1 MGKIDFHIDVN
12 SAFLSWSAIERLR
25 QGIDAVDLRTVP
37 SAVGGDEE
45 ARHGVVLAKSTPA
58 KKYGVTTGEPL
69 ASARRKCPG
78 LIVIRPDFQVYV
90 KQSNRLRKLLGKYT
104 DRVIPYSIDEAWAEF
119 EGFGQLY
126 GDPEAFANRLREEI
140 RETLGFTV
148 NIGVSTN
155 RLLSKMAGDFK
166 KPDMVHTLFPEEISE
181 KLWPLPAG
189 KLLFVGRAAAEKLK
203 SLGIYTIGDLAKSDP
218 EMLKAHMKKH
228 GEALWQYA
236 WGREPDDL
244 FGIHAEN
251 KGYGNSVTTAE
262 DVTDERSARQIL
274 LSLCETVGI
283 RLRTDHRKAGAVSV
297 GMRTGNFENS
307 SRQMQLDSA
316 TDVTEELFRAACT
329 LLMRMWDG
337 HKPLRLLNVTAT
349 RLTEEEYRQ
358 YSLFD
363 RVDYEKLEKADR
375 AMDSIRSR
383 FGEDAVMRASFLKSK
398 VSPTGGGLNRE
409 KRKER
414 MNEGRV
420 EKKEEME
427 NGKNGDFFAE
437 NVAARGGAE
446 GNL

>member
-1 MGKIDFHIDVN
+1 M
-12 SAFLSWSAIERLR
+12 ERLR
-25 QGIDAVDLRTVP
+25 QGIDETDLRTVP

-58 KKYGVTTGEPL
+58 GKYGVTTGEPL
-69 ASARRKCPG
+69 AAARRKCPG

-90 KQSNRLRKLLGKYT
+90 KQSNRLRELLGKYT
-104 DRVIPYSIDEAWAEF
+104 DQVIPYSIDEAWAEF
-119 EGFGQLY
+119 EGFEGLY
-126 GDPEAFANRLREEI
+126 GDPEEFANRLREEI

-166 KPDMVHTLFPEEISE
+166 KPDLVHTLFPDEISK
-181 KLWPLPAG
+181 KLWPLPVG
-189 KLLFVGRAAAEKLK
+189 KLLFVGRAAAEKLRG
-203 SLGIYTIGDLAKSDP
+203 LGIYTIGDLANADP
-218 EMLKAHMKKH
+218 AMLKAHMKKH
-228 GEALWQYA
+228 GEALWNYA

-244 FGIHAEN
+244 FGIHTEN

-262 DVTDERSARQIL
+262 DVTEEGHARQIL

-283 RLRTDHRKAGAVSV
+283 RLRADHKKAGAVSV

-316 TDVTEELFRAACT
+316 TDVTEELFRASCS

-358 YSLFD
+358 YDLFD
-363 RVDYEKLEKADR
+363 RVDYGKLEKADR
-375 AMDSIRSR
+375 AMDSIRAR
-383 FGEDAVMRASFLKSK
+383 FGEDAVMRASFLKSG
-398 VSPTGGGLNRE
+398 VAPTGGGLNRE
-409 KRKER
+409 KRRER
-414 MNEGRV
+414 MDPDRSV
-420 EKKEEME
+420 
-427 NGKNGDFFAE
+427 
-437 NVAARGGAE
+437 R
-446 GNL
+446 

>member
-1 MGKIDFHIDVN
+1 MGKIVFHIDVN
-12 SAFLSWSAIERLR
+12 SAFLSWSAILRLQ
-25 QGIDAVDLRTVP
+25 QGIDTTDLRTIP

-45 ARHGVVLAKSTPA
+45 ARHGVVLAKSMPA

-69 ASARRKCPG
+69 AAARRKCPG
-78 LIVIRPDFQVYV
+78 LIVIRPDFGFYV
-90 KQSNRLRKLLGKYT
+90 EQSNRLRQLLAKYT
-104 DRVIPYSIDEAWAEF
+104 DRIVPFSIDEAWAEF
-119 EGFGQLY
+119 EGFEELQRN
-126 GDPEAFANRLREEI
+126 PEVFANRLREEI
-140 RETLGFTV
+140 KETLGFTV

-166 KPDMVHTLFPEEISE
+166 KPDLVHTLFPEEIPQ
-181 KLWPLPAG
+181 KLWPLPVG
-189 KLLFVGRAAAEKLK
+189 KLLFAGRAAQNKLK
-203 SLGIYTIGDLAKSDP
+203 SLGIYTIGDLARSDP
-218 EMLKAHMKKH
+218 GMLKAHMKKQ

-244 FGIHAEN
+244 FGIHTEN
-251 KGYGNSVTTAE
+251 KGYGNSVTTAT
-262 DVTDERSARQIL
+262 DVTEEAYARQIL

-283 RLRTDHRKAGAVSV
+283 RLRADHRKAGAVSV

-316 TDVTEELFRAACT
+316 TDVTEELYQAACT

-337 HKPLRLLNVTAT
+337 HRPLRLLNVTAT

-363 RVDYEKLEKADR
+363 RVNYEKLEKANR

-383 FGEDAVMRASFLKSK
+383 FGEDAVMRASFLKST

-409 KRKER
+409 KRREQISRKNRPAEEEKGKEKS
-414 MNEGRV
+414 EYG
-420 EKKEEME
+420 
-427 NGKNGDFFAE
+427 
-437 NVAARGGAE
+437 
-446 GNL
+446 

>member
-1 MGKIDFHIDVN
+1 MGKIVFHIDVN
-12 SAFLSWSAIERLR
+12 SAFLSWSAMERLR
-25 QGIDAVDLRTVP
+25 QGIDETDLRTVP

-58 KKYGVTTGEPL
+58 GKYGVTTGEPL
-69 ASARRKCPG
+69 AAARRKCPG

-90 KQSNRLRKLLGKYT
+90 KQSNRLRELLGKYT
-104 DRVIPYSIDEAWAEF
+104 DQVIPYSIDEAWAEF
-119 EGFGQLY
+119 EGFEGLY
-126 GDPEAFANRLREEI
+126 GDPEEFANRLREEI

-166 KPDMVHTLFPEEISE
+166 KPDLVHTLFPDEIAK
-181 KLWPLPAG
+181 KLWPLPVG

-203 SLGIYTIGDLAKSDP
+203 GLGIYTIGDLAGADP
-218 EMLKAHMKKH
+218 AMLKAHMKKH
-228 GEALWQYA
+228 GEALWNYA

-244 FGIHAEN
+244 FGIHTEN

-262 DVTDERSARQIL
+262 DVTEEGHARQIL

-283 RLRTDHRKAGAVSV
+283 RLRADHKKAGAVSV

-316 TDVTEELFRAACT
+316 TDVTEELFRASCS

-358 YSLFD
+358 YELFD
-363 RVDYEKLEKADR
+363 RGDDGKLEKADR
-375 AMDSIRSR
+375 AMDSIRAR
-383 FGEDAVMRASFLKSK
+383 FGEDAVMRASFLKSG
-398 VSPTGGGLNRE
+398 VAPTGGGLNRE
-409 KRKER
+409 KRRER
-414 MNEGRV
+414 MDPDRSV
-420 EKKEEME
+420 
-427 NGKNGDFFAE
+427 
-437 NVAARGGAE
+437 R
-446 GNL
+446 

>member
-1 MGKIDFHIDVN
+1 MGKIVFHIDVN
-12 SAFLSWSAIERLR
+12 SAFLSWSAMERLR
-25 QGIDAVDLRTVP
+25 QGIDETDLRTVP

-58 KKYGVTTGEPL
+58 GKYGVTTGEPL
-69 ASARRKCPG
+69 AAARRKCPG

-90 KQSNRLRKLLGKYT
+90 KQSNRLRELLGKYT
-104 DRVIPYSIDEAWAEF
+104 DQVIPYSIDEAWAEF
-119 EGFGQLY
+119 EGFEGLY
-126 GDPEAFANRLREEI
+126 GDPEEFANRLREEI

-166 KPDMVHTLFPEEISE
+166 KPDLVHTLFPDEISK
-181 KLWPLPAG
+181 KLWPLPVG
-189 KLLFVGRAAAEKLK
+189 KLLFVGRAAAEKLRG
-203 SLGIYTIGDLAKSDP
+203 LGIYTIGDLANADP
-218 EMLKAHMKKH
+218 AMLKAHMKKH
-228 GEALWQYA
+228 GEALWNYA

-244 FGIHAEN
+244 FGIHTEN

-262 DVTDERSARQIL
+262 DVTEEGHARQIL

-283 RLRTDHRKAGAVSV
+283 RLRADHKKAGAVSV

-316 TDVTEELFRAACT
+316 TDVTEELFRASCS

-358 YSLFD
+358 YDLFD
-363 RVDYEKLEKADR
+363 RVDYGKLEKADR
-375 AMDSIRSR
+375 AMDSIRAR
-383 FGEDAVMRASFLKSK
+383 FGEDAVMRASFLKSG
-398 VSPTGGGLNRE
+398 VAPTGGGLNRE
-409 KRKER
+409 KRRER
-414 MNEGRV
+414 MDPDRSV
-420 EKKEEME
+420 
-427 NGKNGDFFAE
+427 
-437 NVAARGGAE
+437 R
-446 GNL
+446 

>member
-1 MGKIDFHIDVN
+1 
-12 SAFLSWSAIERLR
+12 
-25 QGIDAVDLRTVP
+25 
-37 SAVGGDEE
+37 
-45 ARHGVVLAKSTPA
+45 
-58 KKYGVTTGEPL
+58 
-69 ASARRKCPG
+69 
-78 LIVIRPDFQVYV
+78 
-90 KQSNRLRKLLGKYT
+90 
-104 DRVIPYSIDEAWAEF
+104 
-119 EGFGQLY
+119 
-126 GDPEAFANRLREEI
+126 
-140 RETLGFTV
+140 
-148 NIGVSTN
+148 
-155 RLLSKMAGDFK
+155 
-166 KPDMVHTLFPEEISE
+166 
-181 KLWPLPAG
+181 
-189 KLLFVGRAAAEKLK
+189 
-203 SLGIYTIGDLAKSDP
+203 
-218 EMLKAHMKKH
+218 MKKH

-236 WGREPDDL
+236 WGREPDGL